1 MRSKTHL
8 GPCRFPARS
17 PFLAPTPKVA
27 LLLAA
32 AALSALVLPPL
43 VAGLAAAAILGAAL
57 ADALLVRHL
66 PRLEREAP
74 EILSRGI
81 AEPLTISAKT
91 IWAGSVRVRQALPP
105 DLAMATPEPE
115 EASDDRWDFSVVA
128 KRRGRHV
135 LPEAAARTQGP
146 LGLGAWYHRAGG
158 EAEVRVYPDLPA
170 ARRIAVSV
178 RRSRFRDEGLRG
190 RGPLGLG
197 TEFERVR
204 EYSPDD
210 DIRQV
215 NWLATARM
223 DRPMSNDYR
232 IEQDRDLIAVVDAGR
247 LMSSPIG
254 DATRLDVAMDALTSL
269 AAVADEVGDR
279 FGALVFDS
287 EVRRYLPPARG
298 GGALAVNT
306 LFDIEPKPIES
317 DYVRAFQRV
326 ESAKRAWVVVF
337 TDLLEEVAAR
347 SLIEGVPVLSR
358 KHSVAI
364 ATTRDPDIEA
374 AVTTPP
380 SQELDAYRAAVAVEV
395 SEARRRVGVRLSH
408 AGAQLVEADAKGL
421 GAATVSAYLRAKAR
435 ARL

>member
-1 MRSKTHL
+1 MT
-8 GPCRFPARS
+8 
-17 PFLAPTPKVA
+17 PTPRVA
-27 LLLAA
+27 LLLAVA
-32 AALSALVLPPL
+32 GLSALVVPPFF
-43 VAGLAAAAILGAAL
+43 AAIAAVAILGAAL
-57 ADALLVRHL
+57 ADAFLVRHPPL
-66 PRLEREAP
+66 LEREAP
-74 EILSRGI
+74 EVMSRGI
-81 AEPLTISAKT
+81 PEALSVSAEST
-91 IWAGSVRVRQALPP
+91 WAGSVRVRQSLPP
-105 DLAMATPEPE
+105 DLGLAKSE
-115 EASDDRWDFSVVA
+115 SDAPLESQIVA
-128 KRRGRHV
+128 RRRGRHV
-135 LPEAAARTQGP
+135 LPEAAARAQGP
-146 LGLGAWYHRAGG
+146 LGLGAWYHRGGG

-178 RRSRFRDEGLRG
+178 RRSRFRDQGLRG
-190 RGPLGLG
+190 RGPMGLG

-204 EYSPDD
+204 DYSPDD

-223 DRPMSNDYR
+223 NRPMSNDYR
-232 IEQDRDLIAVVDAGR
+232 IEQDRDVIAVVDAGR

-254 DATRLDVAMDALTSL
+254 EATRLDVAMDALTSL
-269 AAVADEVGDR
+269 AAVADEIGDR

-287 EVRRYLPPARG
+287 EVRRYLLPARA
-298 GGALAVNT
+298 GGALAINT
-306 LFDIEPKPIES
+306 LFDVEPQPVES

-358 KHSVAI
+358 KHSVAV

-374 AVTTPP
+374 ALTTAP

-395 SEARRRVGVRLSH
+395 SEARRKVGVRLSH

-421 GAATVSAYLRAKAR
+421 GAATVAAYLRAKSR

>member
-1 MRSKTHL
+1 MS
-8 GPCRFPARS
+8 
-17 PFLAPTPKVA
+17 PTPLAAWLLGASAVSA
-27 LLLAA
+27 LLFPWPLALFISLVVVGAA
-32 AALSALVLPPL
+32 AADAFSARREVRLSSDIPGLLARGVP
-43 VAGLAAAAILGAAL
+43 VAFSIELDPAQATA
-57 ADALLVRHL
+57 
-66 PRLEREAP
+66 RL
-74 EILSRGI
+74 
-81 AEPLTISAKT
+81 
-91 IWAGSVRVRQALPP
+91 RQPAPP
-105 DLAMATPEPE
+105 DL
-115 EASDDRWDFSVVA
+115 VVSPA
-128 KRRGRHV
+128 ESPNRLCGTVTALRRGRHL
-135 LPEAAARTQGP
+135 LPAPALRIDGP
-146 LGLGAWYHRAGG
+146 LRLGRNFRRAG
-158 EAEVRVYPDLPA
+158 EDHEVLVYPDLPEA
-170 ARRIAVSV
+170 WRLARAVRTGRLSV
-178 RRSRFRDEGLRG
+178 EGRRP

-197 TEFERVR
+197 TDFESIRD
-204 EYSPDD
+204 YQWDD

-223 DRPMSNDYR
+223 NRPMSNDYR
-232 IEQDRDLIAVVDAGR
+232 IEQDRDVIAVVDAGR

-254 DATRLDVAMDALTSL
+254 EATRLDVAMDALTSL
-269 AAVADEVGDR
+269 AAVADEIGDR

-298 GGALAVNT
+298 GGALAINT
-306 LFDIEPKPIES
+306 LFDVEPQPVES

-347 SLIEGVPVLSR
+347 SLIEGVPVLAR

-380 SQELDAYRAAVAVEV
+380 SQSLDAYRAAVAVEV
-395 SEARRRVGVRLSH
+395 SEARRKVGVRLSH

-421 GAATVSAYLRAKAR
+421 GAATVGAYLRAKSR

>member
-1 MRSKTHL
+1 M
-8 GPCRFPARS
+8 
-17 PFLAPTPKVA
+17 APTPRVA
-27 LLLAA
+27 VLLAA
-32 AALSALVLPPL
+32 AALSALVVPPF
-43 VAGLAAAAILGAAL
+43 VAAIAVAAILGAAL
-57 ADALLVRHL
+57 ADALLVRQAPEL
-66 PRLEREAP
+66 DREAP
-74 EILSRGI
+74 EIMSRGI
-81 AEPLTISAKT
+81 PEALSVTAESV
-91 IWAGSVRVRQALPP
+91 WAGGVRVRQSLPP
-105 DLAMATPEPE
+105 DLATA
-115 EASDDRWDFSVVA
+115 ASESDAPLQTEVVA
-128 KRRGRHV
+128 LRRGRHV

-146 LGLGAWYHRAGG
+146 LGLGAWYHRGGG
-158 EAEVRVYPDLPA
+158 EAEVRVYPDLPS

-178 RRSRFRDEGLRG
+178 RRSRFRDQGLRG
-190 RGPLGLG
+190 RGPMGLG

-223 DRPMSNDYR
+223 SRPMSNDYR
-232 IEQDRDLIAVVDAGR
+232 IEQDRDVIAVVDAGR

-254 DATRLDVAMDALTSL
+254 EATRLDVAMDALTSL

-287 EVRRYLPPARG
+287 EVRRFLPPARG
-298 GGALAVNT
+298 GGARAVNA
-306 LFDIEPKPIES
+306 LFDVEPEPVES

-337 TDLLEEVAAR
+337 TDLLEEIAAR
-347 SLIEGVPVLSR
+347 SLIEGVPVLAR
-358 KHSVAI
+358 KHSVAV
-364 ATTRDPDIEA
+364 ATARDPDIEA
-374 AVTTPP
+374 AVTTVP
-380 SQELDAYRAAVAVEV
+380 SAELDAYRAAVAVEV

-421 GAATVSAYLRAKAR
+421 GAATVGAYLRAKSR

>member
-1 MRSKTHL
+1 M
-8 GPCRFPARS
+8 
-17 PFLAPTPKVA
+17 APTPRVA
-27 LLLAA
+27 LLLAVA
-32 AALSALVLPPL
+32 GLSALVVPP
-43 VAGLAAAAILGAAL
+43 VFSALAAAAIIGAAF
-57 ADALLVRHL
+57 ADALLVRHS
-66 PRLEREAP
+66 PKLERKAP
-74 EILSRGI
+74 EIMSRGI
-81 AEPLTISAKT
+81 PESISVSAEST
-91 IWAGSVRVRQALPP
+91 WAGAVRVRQSLPP
-105 DLAMATPEPE
+105 DLGMAEPE
-115 EASDDRWDFSVVA
+115 SDAPLEGELVA
-128 KRRGRHV
+128 RRRGRHV
-135 LPEAAARTQGP
+135 LPQAAARAQGP
-146 LGLGAWYHRAGG
+146 LGLGAWYHRGGG

-178 RRSRFRDEGLRG
+178 RRSRFRDQGLRG
-190 RGPLGLG
+190 RGPMGLG

-223 DRPMSNDYR
+223 NRPMSNDYR
-232 IEQDRDLIAVVDAGR
+232 IEQDRDVIAVVDAGR

-254 DATRLDVAMDALTSL
+254 EATRLDVAMDALTSL
-269 AAVADEVGDR
+269 AAVADEIGDR

-298 GGALAVNT
+298 GGALAINT
-306 LFDIEPKPIES
+306 LFDVEPQPVES

-347 SLIEGVPVLSR
+347 SLIEGVPVLAR

-380 SQELDAYRAAVAVEV
+380 SQSLDAYRAAVAVEV
-395 SEARRRVGVRLSH
+395 SEARRKVGVRLSH

-421 GAATVSAYLRAKAR
+421 GAATVAAYLRAKSR

>member
-1 MRSKTHL
+1 M
-8 GPCRFPARS
+8 
-17 PFLAPTPKVA
+17 APTPKVA
-27 LLLAA
+27 LFLALA
-32 AALSALVLPPL
+32 GLSAFVVPPVFAL
-43 VAGLAAAAILGAAL
+43 IGALAILGAAG
-57 ADALLVRHL
+57 ADAFLVRGS
-66 PRLEREAP
+66 PRIQREAP

-81 AEPLTISAKT
+81 PEALVVDATSRFAGTI
-91 IWAGSVRVRQALPP
+91 RVRQPAPP
-105 DLAMATPEPE
+105 DLDLA
-115 EASDDRWDFSVVA
+115 EAESDAPLRSQLVA
-128 KRRGRHV
+128 RRRGRHV
-135 LPEAAARTQGP
+135 LPAAAARTEGP
-146 LGLGAWYHRAGG
+146 LRLGAWYHRGGG

-170 ARRIAVSV
+170 ARRIATSV
-178 RRSRFRDEGLRG
+178 RRSRFRDQGLRG

-204 EYSPDD
+204 DYSPDD

-232 IEQDRDLIAVVDAGR
+232 VEQDRDLIAVLDAGR
-247 LMSSPIG
+247 LMASPIG
-254 DATRLDVAMDALTSL
+254 DATRLDVAMDAFCSL

-306 LFDIEPKPIES
+306 LFDIEPEAVDS

-326 ESAKRAWVVVF
+326 EAAKRAWVVVF

-347 SLIEGVPVLSR
+347 SLIEGVPVLAR
-358 KHSVAI
+358 KHSVAV
-364 ATTRDPDIEA
+364 ATARDPDIEA
-374 AVTTPP
+374 ALTTAP
-380 SQELDAYRAAVAVEV
+380 SEPLDAYRTAVALDV

-408 AGAQLVEADAKGL
+408 AGAQLVEAEASAL

>member
-1 MRSKTHL
+1 M
-8 GPCRFPARS
+8 
-17 PFLAPTPKVA
+17 APTPRVA
-27 LLLAA
+27 LLLAIVG
-32 AALSALVLPPL
+32 LSALVMPPL
-43 VAGLAAAAILGAAL
+43 VSALAAVAVIGAAAA
-57 ADALLVRHL
+57 DAFLVRHSPQL
-66 PRLEREAP
+66 RREAP
-74 EILSRGI
+74 EIMSRGVP
-81 AEPLTISAKT
+81 EQLTVEASSP
-91 IWAGSVRVRQALPP
+91 WAGTIRVRQPSPP
-105 DLAMATPEPE
+105 DLYLGEPE
-115 EASDDRWDFSVVA
+115 SETPLRSEIVA
-128 KRRGRHV
+128 RRRGRHV
-135 LPEAAARTQGP
+135 LPAAAARAEGP
-146 LGLGAWYHRAGG
+146 LRLGAWYHRGGG

-170 ARRIAVSV
+170 ARRIATSV
-178 RRSRFRDEGLRG
+178 RRSRFRDQGLKG
-190 RGPLGLG
+190 KGPLGLG

-232 IEQDRDLIAVVDAGR
+232 IEQDRDVIAVVDAGR
-247 LMSSPIG
+247 LMASPIG

-287 EVRRYLPPARG
+287 DVRRFLRPARG
-298 GGALAVNT
+298 GGRLAVNT
-306 LFDIEPKPIES
+306 LFDMEPEPVDS

-347 SLIEGVPVLSR
+347 SLIEGVPVLVR

-364 ATTRDPDIEA
+364 ATVRDPDIEA
-374 AVTTPP
+374 AVSTVP
-380 SQELDAYRAAVAVEV
+380 SQPLDAYRAAVAVDV
-395 SEARRRVGVRLSH
+395 TEARRRVGVRLTH
-408 AGAQLVEADAKGL
+408 AGAQLVEANADSL
-421 GAATVSAYLRAKAR
+421 GAATVGAYLRAKSR